1 MCIRDRYYGHWVDG
15 NEMGI
20 VMEYCGAGAVN
31 ELMKVEGRDVELP
44 EEIIK
49 VVCWHVLRG
58 LGWLHRH
65 RKIHRDVKGC
75 NVLLTE
81 DGQAKLADFGISAKM
96 STIAGNRQTVIGT
109 PFWMAPEVIGSE
121 ENADF
126 GYDCKADIWSL
137 GITALEMAETRPP
150 YADKHYMK
158 AMLLIHQN
166 EPPGLK
172 HPRKWSA
179 DFKDFLE
186 RCLKK
191 DTAERASAAELLEH
205 PFITTVNEAALR
217 DFILAE
223 WGNIVARRNVG
234 RTSPESYGS
243 DYDLDDGTEI
253 FHERTKKED
262 SPGTA
267 VFHEDDSGTAVFYGG
282 GGADESGTAVFHGG
296 NDDQP
301 SSAIH
306 SGQPEQLGTAVFHGA
321 ASNDGT
327 AIFRPKLKDEEHDN
341 IVSDADDL
349 DLEHKLMTEEIMAN
363 LQSMDDTD
371 AFDSGTVVF
380 SKDTK
385 KPTSKKPR
393 DGRKSTGGGRRRI
406 SNVSETRGRV
416 SDVSCA
422 AAPSPEE
429 DARSTEG
436 SASADTSGSEDAE
449 SLTLKKDEKPKKKK
463 KSKGEEG
470 EDGKKAKRKPK
481 RRSSIHLLPSQEFS
495 SGVLETWT
503 MEQLEMECSQLET
516 QRELEVA
523 KVNIRFEEKRKLLEQ
538 AISIR
543 RLEEGATK

>member
-1 MCIRDRYYGHWVDG
+1 
-15 NEMGI
+15 
-20 VMEYCGAGAVN
+20 
-31 ELMKVEGRDVELP
+31 
-44 EEIIK
+44 
-49 VVCWHVLRG
+49 
-58 LGWLHRH
+58 
-65 RKIHRDVKGC
+65 
-75 NVLLTE
+75 
-81 DGQAKLADFGISAKM
+81 
-96 STIAGNRQTVIGT
+96 
-109 PFWMAPEVIGSE
+109 
-121 ENADF
+121 
-126 GYDCKADIWSL
+126 
-137 GITALEMAETRPP
+137 MAETRPP

-223 WGNIVARRNVG
+223 WGNIVSAPRFEDDGCCEVARRNVG

-393 DGRKSTGGGRRRI
+393 DGRKSTGANSRVDLSFTSWFTGGGRRRI

-503 MEQLEMECSQLET
+503 MEPVSYTHLTLPT
-516 QRELEVA
+516 
-523 KVNIRFEEKRKLLEQ
+523 KR
-538 AISIR
+538 IV
-543 RLEEGATK
+543 